1 MSSIFND
8 ILVSPDMVPAGLFV
22 RIVEEFMVQRNSQ
35 NTDTV
40 YKCIAILHKSKA
52 VVLPTLFLPCP
63 DPDKFFDPRPT
74 LCEAWLL
81 AMNTLAKAARSIQ
94 INDEHGL
101 QELLVD
107 SCATVIT
114 MLFHPLLSKSR
125 KIRAQ
130 SPFMSMEGPQTL
142 AFNDF
147 LASYFSLGPAM
158 LHAVGQQL
166 LQRIPIDAEKASTY
180 STDAGLHGVAIIGAA
195 LFRAAAGGLP
205 PWFVESVPDVYA
217 AFFAALN
224 KDPIVFGNMLQL
236 SMEIQSSVAFGSVL
250 PGSNLAG
257 PVFETTTATAKQS
270 FLQEAVELSKQD
282 NLGAWKRIKV
292 ILKKVSG
299 GKKQG
304 TDFSQKPSPTKWEDF
319 DRI

>member
-63 DPDKFFDPRPT
+63 DPDKFFAPRPT

-81 AMNTLAKAARSIQ
+81 AMNTLAKAAGSIH

-101 QELLVD
+101 QELLVH
-107 SCATVIT
+107 SCGTVIT

-236 SMEIQSSVAFGSVL
+236 SM
-250 PGSNLAG
+250 
-257 PVFETTTATAKQS
+257 
-270 FLQEAVELSKQD
+270 
-282 NLGAWKRIKV
+282 
-292 ILKKVSG
+292 
-299 GKKQG
+299 
-304 TDFSQKPSPTKWEDF
+304 
-319 DRI
+319 